1 MSKDALVKNEATLA
15 VGNSPADMIRLAVG
29 GGVDLDKLA
38 KLLDL
43 QEKWESNE
51 ARKAYHRAMSE
62 FKANPIE
69 ILKDKKV
76 GYESKTGGR
85 VGYTHASLANVV
97 RKVTKEL
104 SKYGLS
110 ASWRT
115 AQNGQISVTCKI
127 THVMGHS
134 EETTLSAPSDTSG
147 SKNAIQA
154 IGSTISYLERY
165 TLLAALGLATAD
177 QDDDGRATSK
187 DGSPVAMPKKKE
199 PEAGAKP
206 EPVLVSFEEAKAL
219 DEAARK
225 TGLTDKLFQL
235 INQNF
240 GVDSYKQLT
249 QEQYKRAME
258 WIAKQ
263 GVKRLGRPPKANVD
277 EGRDPGYEG

>member
-1 MSKDALVKNEATLA
+1 MNNEKSVVKTDLPS
-15 VGNSPADMIRLAVG
+15 GNSPAEMIRLAVS
-29 GGVDLDKLA
+29 GGVDLEKLA

-43 QEKWESNE
+43 QERWEANE
-51 ARKAYHRAMSE
+51 AKKAYHCAMSE

-85 VGYTHASLANVV
+85 VGYSHASLANVV

-147 SKNAIQA
+147 SKNVIQA

-177 QDDDGRATSK
+177 QDDDGKAISK

-199 PEAGAKP
+199 AEPAEAVDAPK
-206 EPVLVSFEEAKAL
+206 VTISTDQARAL
-219 DEAARK
+219 DKAARNA
-225 TGLTDKLFQL
+225 GVSDQL
-235 INQNF
+235 IK
-240 GVDSYKQLT
+240 SLT
-249 QEQYKRAME
+249 EKLGISTYGELTLGQYTAAMD
-258 WIAKQ
+258 WVSKKAK
-263 GVKRLGRPPKANVD
+263 KADAKVS
-277 EGRDPGYEG
+277 